1 MPGIG
6 GNASETVA
14 AFLVDAGLA
23 YRPSVVTASQYG
35 VTRGQLPSTVQ
46 DSWIAVGDVGGDV
59 QGKIQR
65 TGESVTYPRVQ
76 ILVRNRDYDLAGDKC
91 REIAE
96 ALSEVAGVEVNC
108 LNAVQV
114 FLYGCMIVQPPTF
127 LYEEEQNHCQIWV
140 TVIQLSVSEVPVP

>member
-23 YRPSVVTASQYG
+23 SRPSAVTAGNYG
-35 VTRGQLPSTVQ
+35 VTRGQLPVTG
-46 DSWIAVGDVGGDV
+46 DSWISIVDLGGNV

-76 ILVRNRDYDLAGDKC
+76 ILVRNLDYSEAGNKS
-91 REIAE
+91 RAIAE
-96 ALSEVAGVEVNC
+96 ALSEAKEVTVLC

-114 FLYGCMIVQPPTF
+114 FLYGCVILQSPTF
-127 LYEEEQNHCQIWV
+127 LYEEEKNRRQVWV
-140 TVIQLSVSEVPVP
+140 TVVQLSVSEVPVP